1 MITTGFGRE
10 KALGTYPTRE
20 RKISSMA
27 ILTDKSTSNWETT
40 QASNLAAESSSRTKK
55 KLCVT
60 LRIFLLYPG
69 LKKLSHSNP
78 FWDRNKEKEMVIRR
92 LVKIEKNCLE

>member
-10 KALGTYPTRE
+10 KALGTYPTKE
-20 RKISSMA
+20 WKISSMA

-40 QASNLAAESSSRTKK
+40 QPSNLAAESSSRTKK

-69 LKKLSHSNP
+69 FKETFALKSLLGQEQGEGNGYK
-78 FWDRNKEKEMVIRR
+78 KTG
-92 LVKIEKNCLE
+92 